1 MMDKPVIATT
11 IDGLTITGRLTTG
24 HAASSYGQ
32 PVLVADDGQVY
43 DNHDIISIAEIDDEA
58 EDAPLSIAEQVYQA
72 ARPLLPS
79 ESWPHIGALSEAGL
93 LDALTISQAATI
105 VHLMQA
111 AYRNGQGSR
120 GAEKIDNDYVWLD
133 GVGGL
138 ERQSDGTWTVTA
150 PDQALASSVA
160 ADLGRRGGQATSE
173 AKRAASRVN
182 GRKGGRPRGDGGS
195 Y

>member
-1 MMDKPVIATT
+1 MNKPAIATV
-11 IDGLTITGRLTTG
+11 IGGLTIIGRLTTD

-32 PVLVADDGQVY
+32 PVFADEDGQAY
-43 DNHDIISIAEIDDEA
+43 DAAEIINLTLLDTEEEDERQ
-58 EDAPLSIAEQVYQA
+58 SKAEQVYQA

-79 ESWPHIGALSEAGL
+79 ESWPHIWALSEAGL
-93 LDALTISQAATI
+93 LFDLTVEQAAAI
-105 VHLMQA
+105 VNLMQT
-111 AYRNGQGSR
+111 AYRNGRREQ
-120 GAEKIDNDYVWLD
+120 GAEKIDNDFVWLD

-173 AKRAASRVN
+173 AKRAASREN
-182 GRKGGRPRGDGGS
+182 GRKGGRPRGDLS
-195 Y
+195 PR